1 MKDRCKK
8 YRDWLARDGLGET
21 ESAELKIHLADCP
34 DCAAFAVFLG
44 DIEAEL
50 SVMPEI
56 TPDIVGSVM
65 KIVRRTALTASPRLA
80 YGRSGKTGGVNLW
93 PLAGAAALFALV
105 MSGLG
110 TYIAFGG
117 GDAQLINT
125 MEFVNIKTITVAI
138 AIIGSLAV
146 AATAFIYSRMVWLK
160 ARVDLYYLYEK
171 Y

>member
-1 MKDRCKK
+1 MKDKCDK
-8 YRDWLARDGLGET
+8 YRDWLAREDLTDAEKT
-21 ESAELKIHLADCP
+21 ELEAHLADCP
-34 DCAAFAVFLG
+34 GCAAFAVFLG

-50 SVMPEI
+50 SAMPEI

-65 KIVRRTALTASPRLA
+65 KVVRRTALTASPSLA

-93 PLAGAAALFALV
+93 PLAGAATLFALV

-110 TYIAFGG
+110 AYIAFGG

-125 MEFVNIKTITVAI
+125 VAFVNIKTITVAI

-146 AATAFIYSRMVWLK
+146 AATAFIYSRMVS
-160 ARVDLYYLYEK
+160 VT
-171 Y
+171 